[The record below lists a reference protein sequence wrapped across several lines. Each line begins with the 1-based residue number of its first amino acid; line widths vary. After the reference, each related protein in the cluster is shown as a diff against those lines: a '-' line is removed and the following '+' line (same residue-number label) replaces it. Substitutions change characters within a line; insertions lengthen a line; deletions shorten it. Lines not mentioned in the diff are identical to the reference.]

1 MNNTLIVNLY
11 AGPGCGKSTTMAGV
25 FYTLKCLGV
34 NCEMGHEFAKEKV
47 WEESYAVL
55 QDQVYVFAKQLHTLR
70 RLIGKVDVIITDS
83 PITLS
88 LIYGKNESQT
98 FRNFVI
104 DTNSQLWNINFFLR
118 RRKKF
123 NPIGRLQTL
132 EQSIE
137 KDNEIESFLKENY
150 IAYESIDA
158 DRTAVDKIVNRIRII
173 TGVK

>member
-1 MNNTLIVNLY
+1 
-11 AGPGCGKSTTMAGV
+11 
-25 FYTLKCLGV
+25 
-34 NCEMGHEFAKEKV
+34 MGHEFAKEKV

-88 LIYGKNESQT
+88 LIYGKNESQS
-98 FRNFVI
+98 FRDFVI
-104 DTNSQLWNINFFLR
+104 DTNSQLWTINFFLR

-158 DRTAVDKIVNRIRII
+158 DGTAVDKIVNRIRII